1 MTSRGRSNNNNEWDL
16 MRDEY
21 NNSSYDP
28 QYPDD
33 NVSGGVQLDHCRL
46 YIRNIPNALN
56 EDGIR
61 TAFSKYGNL
70 HEVYVSKDPAKKY
83 ALVRYE
89 TPGEAKLAMTKLNN
103 TDPLRLNI
111 TIAHKNKNSN
121 SRDNFGNGPRRN
133 NRDDNASASSRE
145 RSFRRHDD
153 MINGEDM
160 DETAMPTL
168 DDDLDPETKMKGIQL
183 ELQRLKVQ
191 EQSMMLQ
198 QQLLQLEAARKKNV
212 GVTQSIASNRCILPD
227 GRIVVRNV
235 NDRNLESRD
244 VEGSFAAGAG
254 DSLTIPALQRVASRA
269 CVACGSAADSYCSR
283 CGLTPYCSSRCQRLD
298 WAERHRAVCHNL
310 ARLSAAKPD
319 TEANVAEDIE
329 ITPPTAPLRRPHSPK
344 RDAQRYDDSG
354 SDRGHKNTQQK
365 NTPMQNNNRQ
375 GRSFNQGQRNNR
387 AGDRAQRD
395 RSQGDRAPRDR
406 SQGDRAPRDRSQG
419 DRTGQGDRFQGNRQG
434 DRTQGSNNRQ
444 YGNRQG
450 NANQGQRPPLRHEN
464 QNGHDNWDNKNK
476 PAQATP
482 VAVPTSTPPAEQPKP
497 APKEAEPPK
506 PKVNGYKPPGNLEG
520 ATPKKVVP
528 KNCIIDLLKIGL
540 TPVLMPESSVPSGL
554 LCLCLCMSESFERE
568 YEKLCAIQADG
579 ELAGPP
585 SPGDLVAYLNPSDDA
600 WYRARILSPTKMML
614 IDAGKMVPITD
625 KCQLKPLPAKY
636 EQIPEFTCLLKGP
649 GIEAGQNY
657 NGTLVSS
664 IPGGFKV
671 SLRNVD
677 TGASAGEG
685 QITRFVPEIEEV
697 KPQVASASPSAATP
711 PPIVVP
717 EVPRPDLSNNST
729 VFLVDAMSLDRA
741 FVRPVD
747 MASQKLYDTVLQDTV
762 LYGRSATPL
771 TEPPIVGQV
780 VIALYEDGL
789 HYRALCQR
797 KNVQKNRYLLEYID
811 FGNTGVTSLEK
822 LYPCPPNLDLSAQ
835 PAIASLV
842 TLECGYKGE
851 FTDPAVQYLE
861 NLKDNAVELTLTLTS
876 GTKTAPSGAS
886 VHLKVVKSNESVNKK
901 LEEMCLPEWKQMEQ
915 RGQDVMDGCLL
926 QQRDRQGTIS
936 TQV

>member
-1 MTSRGRSNNNNEWDL
+1 MATQSW
-16 MRDEY
+16 RD
-21 NNSSYDP
+21 SD
-28 QYPDD
+28 
-33 NVSGGVQLDHCRL
+33 
-46 YIRNIPNALN
+46 A
-56 EDGIR
+56 
-61 TAFSKYGNL
+61 
-70 HEVYVSKDPAKKY
+70 
-83 ALVRYE
+83 
-89 TPGEAKLAMTKLNN
+89 
-103 TDPLRLNI
+103 
-111 TIAHKNKNSN
+111 
-121 SRDNFGNGPRRN
+121 
-133 NRDDNASASSRE
+133 
-145 RSFRRHDD
+145 
-153 MINGEDM
+153 
-160 DETAMPTL
+160 DETKEATRTRHG
-168 DDDLDPETKMKGIQL
+168 DLRT
-183 ELQRLKVQ
+183 V
-191 EQSMMLQ
+191 
-198 QQLLQLEAARKKNV
+198 
-212 GVTQSIASNRCILPD
+212 
-227 GRIVVRNV
+227 
-235 NDRNLESRD
+235 
-244 VEGSFAAGAG
+244 
-254 DSLTIPALQRVASRA
+254 
-269 CVACGSAADSYCSR
+269 AADSYCSR

-310 ARLSAAKPD
+310 ARLSAKPE
-319 TEANVAEDIE
+319 TEPNVAEDIE

-344 RDAQRYDDSG
+344 RDSQRYDDSG

-375 GRSFNQGQRNNR
+375 GRSFNQGQRNFNR
-387 AGDRAQRD
+387 PGDRAQRD

-506 PKVNGYKPPGNLEG
+506 PKVNGYKPPGNLEC

-600 WYRARILSPTKMML
+600 WYRARVLSPTKMML

-685 QITRFVPEIEEV
+685 EITRFVPEIEEV
-697 KPQVASASPSAATP
+697 KPQVASPSPSAANFQVRQSPGRLYVYSYRSSIPGGFKVSLRNVDTGASAGEGEITRFVPEIEEVKPQVASPSPSAATP

-717 EVPRPDLSNNST
+717 EVPRPDLTNNST
-729 VFLVDAMSLDRA
+729 VFLVDAMSLERA

-797 KNVQKNRYLLEYID
+797 KNVQKNKYLLEYID

-915 RGQDVMDGCLL
+915 RGQDVMDSPTLLYRDMACQELPAAGCTIQVLDVEAFSSGSVSGCIMGTHKL
-926 QQRDRQGTIS
+926 DRLNDQALPAAGCMIEVLDVNAVSSGSVCGCIMGTHKLDRLNDQMAAYCSSEIGKEPYLPKFEELCIVRS
-936 TQV
+936 PTKSK